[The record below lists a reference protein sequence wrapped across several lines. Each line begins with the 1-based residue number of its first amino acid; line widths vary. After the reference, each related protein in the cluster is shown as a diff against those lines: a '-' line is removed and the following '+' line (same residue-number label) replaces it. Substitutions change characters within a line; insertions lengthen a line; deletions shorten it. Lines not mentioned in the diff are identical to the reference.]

1 MHQVIKS
8 VTRKPAWK
16 LPEGYGDRISV
27 RKDCRTKLTCCPV
40 LGCPSQFS
48 DRKQISTH
56 LSTIDHRYLPN
67 PLCVKFLNINY
78 TAFFEY
84 THQVVVCLKVRNVF
98 TRKTYKRH
106 KASCPTC
113 AHNHEVTNLAV
124 ELLPGK
130 MVQGLRTYMLSGNLY
145 QIIDHHKWIILPETP
160 IKILLDKDPNP
171 VDGIQGHV
179 PVFMKNNHLGSYLL
193 DEETSNSVLSNV
205 YSELEQVVY
214 DSSMAYFLHG
224 ILKLNTTSAQRLRI
238 HLKNR
243 CQQDGYH
250 MFQPVRHDTALE
262 YAAFFS
268 RMTVIL
274 YRNGLSRPNGHFFSC
289 TVTEPLFAI
298 ENEEMFRHDHVAIK
312 SMLTEYK
319 LKLNDNNQEVYEY
332 PHGISEAPD
341 VLDLDTLRLSIK
353 TGSYNTL
360 FSLQCIHKWW
370 CLELLS
376 KPEEHMP
383 LHFQA
388 FGALIQQ
395 NRTVH
400 TKPAKAGK
408 QGSGLLFGLRLVVW
422 NELVMRQE
430 SDAYQYAWNLCF
442 KGLGNSSHVQYF
454 YSLLDDIYEVTNI
467 EGGAVRVVL
476 DTRLDRIHFDNAALK
491 FDSLQGGISRW
502 CESLVC
508 DYRFLVMG
516 MNVLIEGSDQ
526 LGNATAGYTFSEDND
541 ALKTFMAGTGALHNR
556 EIQMFLQHF
565 NNDTLTKAGK
575 AALTAYVSK
584 AENFLLSLMTLIR
597 MSTLGAC
604 RATELRDLT
613 FRNRHQVM
621 RSICFNVDMAFL
633 VINVTKNE
641 SSPKLKQYIPKSL
654 SELLKGYLTL
664 VRPFLGDVYS
674 KLGRTYDPDFR
685 YYLMHNYTS
694 KFSEKKLRQAH
705 QDLTAFHLGVSIGF
719 VAWRHAMEFI
729 NIVLYRNKNPKLVRL
744 LQHASRYFG
753 HTERTVQDHYGHGIM
768 RQNDT
773 SLLLDGVN
781 RDLATAFHC
790 WLGYET
796 LESITETAAY
806 IPKKRDEFTVADVE
820 ITLDDIQKKLPDFS
834 WKSPGQM
841 NATRASLARKESY
854 ICILPTGGGKSMTF
868 IIPILFEPD
877 LHTVIV
883 VPFVALKNDIVRALS
898 KFGITANTKDVG
910 VDTKFRVHVVTQN
923 SNMLNTVTK
932 WHNTGRLARVII
944 DEAHELVTNWRKP
957 RITHILG
964 LDCQKVFL
972 SATLPEEK
980 IITLKNNYN
989 ITRVI
994 REPTLRS
1001 NIEYNVIH
1009 CYNKEHMVN
1018 VLQIQ
1023 MAIFDSDMAK
1033 DGTPTNNSIRALI
1046 YLKDRNHL
1054 EEVSKCIPN
1063 TIKWASCFSETI
1075 NREQLQK
1082 RFFDGEIQCL
1092 IATKS
1097 FSTGIDYPNVALV
1110 VHWDGLTSI
1119 TDFEQCSGRAG
1130 RNGNKAR
1137 SVVIVNSIEQI
1148 IQTTMD
1154 EDERLAVYYTM
1165 RKRDKCLRA
1174 CRSMYFDGKIA
1185 MCRRSNAVLCSWCR
1199 PEVPLIRFG
1208 ERSSRKKVYATISE
1222 EVRNYLNKSQTKG
1235 GVTDHKHF
1243 CINQMGWT
1251 RRANSENGSFSAQ
1264 LSGLSSGYCKR
1275 CGFKETQNDFMI
1287 HHERAK
1293 VCPFGHCMQEAL
1305 EIVHDM
1311 WSENRKDSGDK
1322 EKFRQ
1327 ATRRL
1332 NRHFNRRVNFSEAFM
1347 GMGELDGDLVIVA
1360 LAVFYIDELC
1370 LKIE

>member
-1 MHQVIKS
+1 
-8 VTRKPAWK
+8 
-16 LPEGYGDRISV
+16 
-27 RKDCRTKLTCCPV
+27 
-40 LGCPSQFS
+40 
-48 DRKQISTH
+48 
-56 LSTIDHRYLPN
+56 
-67 PLCVKFLNINY
+67 
-78 TAFFEY
+78 
-84 THQVVVCLKVRNVF
+84 
-98 TRKTYKRH
+98 
-106 KASCPTC
+106 
-113 AHNHEVTNLAV
+113 
-124 ELLPGK
+124 
-130 MVQGLRTYMLSGNLY
+130 MLSGNLY